1 MNCDVFACH
10 QRSLRQWSLLFLGG
24 IVLILGVVAG
34 CGSSGGNSDSTPPGA
49 PSNLAGTP
57 GDGKVDLS
65 WSGGTASDLSE
76 YNLYRSTSSSVDQ
89 ISDRSPIQSTSSSTY
104 EDTEVSNDTR
114 YYYVVT
120 AVDDAGNES
129 EPSNKI
135 NVKPPFEEA
144 PGRP

>member
-1 MNCDVFACH
+1 MNCDVFAC
-10 QRSLRQWSLLFLGG
+10 QKRSLRQWSLRCIGG
-24 IVLILGVVAG
+24 IVLILGFVAG

-49 PSNLAGTP
+49 PSRLAGTP

-65 WSGGTASDLSE
+65 WSGSSAGDVSA
-76 YNLYRSTSSSVDQ
+76 YNVYRSPSSSVDQ
-89 ISDRSPIQSTSSSTY
+89 ISDRSPIQSTSSATY

-120 AVDDAGNES
+120 AVDEAGNES
-129 EPSNKI
+129 QPSNKI
-135 NVKPPFEEA
+135 NVTPPFEEA